1 MFKNPANA
9 PKIKKI
15 INPNGLVPRNL
26 STSIPIPTPTTNAAT
41 ISVLILNPKFR
52 AFSFFGSDSFL
63 FFFSIVSILDLRS
76 FI

>member
-52 AFSFFGSDSFL
+52 AFSFLVAIRFY
-63 FFFSIVSILDLRS
+63 FFSQ
-76 FI
+76 